1 MKRRTSCLAIGLCTV
16 LLGVA
21 LATTANAQ
29 SMGGTHEQGL
39 INLTEPLD
47 VGGTVLQ
54 PGDYNIIVVPGRLNR
69 NMLQVWNADA
79 TELLTTLLSVPH
91 VEGPSEVR
99 VPENRYIYYP
109 ASEDSPRA
117 LRTWFASNTPNSGG
131 HDIVYSK
138 ARAMELAARVAEPV
152 VAIPDEVK
160 VAEFETAPLVVVTPD
175 KKVVPYKEKVVPYKE
190 EVKPKAEPV
199 KVAEYRKPLPQTA
212 SNVPLHAALG
222 LLSLL
227 GALGLGVLV
236 RRPV

>member
-1 MKRRTSCLAIGLCTV
+1 MNKRTSCLAIGLITV
-16 LLGVA
+16 LVGVA

-29 SMGGTHEQGL
+29 NMGGTGEQGY

-54 PGDYNIIVVPGRLNR
+54 PGDYVISVVPGRVDR
-69 NMLQVWNADA
+69 NMLQVWNTDR
-79 TELLTTLLSVPH
+79 TNLLTTLLSVPH
-91 VEGPSEVR
+91 VEGPSEVG
-99 VPENRYIYYP
+99 VPNSRYIYYP

-175 KKVVPYKEKVVPYKE
+175 KKVVPYKEP
-190 EVKPKAEPV
+190 VKPKAEPV